1 MKKPSVSKK
10 AITPAKTK
18 PDGLTTLLTEVRQL
32 IQSARRGVSTV
43 VDTFQVMTN
52 FEIGRRIVEH
62 EQKGA
67 KRAAYGAELLK
78 ELSARLTE
86 EFGKGFSKANL
97 EYMRRFYLEWESRVP
112 PIAQKPSGQF
122 VVSEI
127 AQKAS
132 GQLAPV
138 QICQTPSGKF
148 DAIEI
153 PQQPIG
159 KSGTLQKGQ
168 TPSDQFGI
176 SEKASR
182 KLGNP
187 FTISWSH
194 YVLLL
199 TIKDPDERSFYEIE
213 ATNAGWSVPELKRQ
227 KASCLYERLAL
238 SRDKAGIRRLAKE
251 GQVIVRPE
259 DLLKEPLVLEFL
271 GLDAQASYSETDLEQ
286 AIINRLEHF
295 LLELGKGFLFEA
307 RQKRFTFDED
317 HYFVDLV
324 FYNRLLRCY
333 VIIDLKLDK
342 LTHQDL
348 GQMQMYVNYY
358 DREVK
363 LPEENPTIGLLL
375 CKSAKKT
382 VVELTL
388 PKDANIH
395 AKEYQLYLPSKELLK
410 QKLDEWSAAAS
421 R

>member
-1 MKKPSVSKK
+1 MKKRAIKK
-10 AITPAKTK
+10 SPTLAKAK
-18 PDGLTTLLTEVRQL
+18 PESLSSLLTEVRQL
-32 IQSARRGVSTV
+32 IQSARRSVSTV

-86 EFGKGFSKANL
+86 EFGRGFSKANL
-97 EYMRRFYLEWESRVP
+97 EYMRRFYLEWESRVSQ
-112 PIAQKPSGQF
+112 IAQTASGQF
-122 VVSEI
+122 VGSGILQTMSE
-127 AQKAS
+127 KLT
-132 GQLAPV
+132 LA
-138 QICQTPSGKF
+138 
-148 DAIEI
+148 EI
-153 PQQPIG
+153 PQTASGELVPTSIRQTASG
-159 KSGTLQKGQ
+159 KS
-168 TPSDQFGI
+168 
-176 SEKASR
+176 
-182 KLGNP
+182 P
-187 FTISWSH
+187 FTLSWSH
-194 YVLLL
+194 YVVLM

-213 ATNAGWSVPELKRQ
+213 SRQAGWDVRELKRQ

-238 SRDKAGIRRLAKE
+238 SRDKEGIRKLVKE
-251 GQVIVRPE
+251 GQVITRPE

-342 LTHQDL
+342 ATHQDL

-363 LPEENPTIGLLL
+363 LPDENPTIGLLL

-388 PKDANIH
+388 PKDTNIH
-395 AKEYQLYLPSKELLK
+395 AKEYSLYLPSKELLK
-410 QKLDEWSAAAS
+410 QKLDEWSAAE
-421 R
+421 RR

>member
-1 MKKPSVSKK
+1 MKKSS
-10 AITPAKTK
+10 AIRKTSTPAKAK

-86 EFGKGFSKANL
+86 EFGRGFSKSNL
-97 EYMRRFYLEWESRVP
+97 ASMRAFFLLWSDRM
-112 PIAQKPSGQF
+112 PIFQTASGKF
-122 VVSEI
+122 TSHEI
-127 AQKAS
+127 VQTAS
-132 GQLAPV
+132 GQSALTENSQTLSGKLVPS
-138 QICQTPSGKF
+138 QIRQTPSGK
-148 DAIEI
+148 
-153 PQQPIG
+153 
-159 KSGTLQKGQ
+159 S
-168 TPSDQFGI
+168 
-176 SEKASR
+176 
-182 KLGNP
+182 P
-187 FTISWSH
+187 FTLSWSH
-194 YVLLL
+194 YVVLM
-199 TIKDPDERSFYEIE
+199 TIQDPEERSFYEIE
-213 ATNAGWSVPELKRQ
+213 SAQSNWNVRELKRQ

-238 SRDKAGIRRLAKE
+238 SRDKEGVRKLARE

-271 GLDAQASYSETDLEQ
+271 GLDDKASYSENDMEQ
-286 AIINRLEHF
+286 AIIDRLEHF

-363 LPEENPTIGLLL
+363 LPDENPTIGLLL

-388 PKDANIH
+388 PQGTNIH
-395 AKEYQLYLPSKELLK
+395 AKEYSLYLPSKEVLK
-410 QKLDEWSAAAS
+410 QKLDEWSAAVAQ
-421 R
+421 